1 MHLPIFQLQQP
12 FVQEIFNTYIQWQ
25 SRPLGGTF
33 NNILSATNPIY
44 SPTAV
49 STSTEY
55 RRLAISQF
63 NSVSCT
69 TTSNIVT
76 VTVSGGTA
84 PTVSLLT
91 GNPSNVH
98 CPTDNILLDA
108 SGTTGALSYAF
119 TLNGIQQS
127 GMPTSTSAYSF
138 SAGAVSDSDSVGVI
152 AYSGAGGTG
161 CSNTVTLTIRL
172 NSITGTNTLGGA
184 QTICSGDDPTQ
195 LTGSVA
201 SSTLGVRFLIS
212 GKVELGQTLL

>member
-1 MHLPIFQLQQP
+1 MNELTGNNYWNAQT
-12 FVQEIFNTYIQWQ
+12 VCVGEIPSAFTNISTPTALRAGDGATLTFQWQ

-84 PTVSLLT
+84 PTVSLLS

-138 SAGAVSDSDSVGVI
+138 AAG
-152 AYSGAGGTG
+152 
-161 CSNTVTLTIRL
+161 L
-172 NSITGTNTLGGA
+172 
-184 QTICSGDDPTQ
+184 
-195 LTGSVA
+195 
-201 SSTLGVRFLIS
+201 
-212 GKVELGQTLL
+212 

>member
-1 MHLPIFQLQQP
+1 M
-12 FVQEIFNTYIQWQ
+12 VQEEPGCSSFANVVLRVNELTGNNTIGNAPDSLCGEIPSAFTNISTPTALRAGDGATLTFQWQ

-98 CPTDNILLDA
+98 CPTDNIFIRRYWNHRCLK
-108 SGTTGALSYAF
+108 LSAF

-161 CSNTVTLTIRL
+161 CSNTVTLTI
-172 NSITGTNTLGGA
+172 
-184 QTICSGDDPTQ
+184 Q
-195 LTGSVA
+195 V
-201 SSTLGVRFLIS
+201 STA
-212 GKVELGQTLL
+212 